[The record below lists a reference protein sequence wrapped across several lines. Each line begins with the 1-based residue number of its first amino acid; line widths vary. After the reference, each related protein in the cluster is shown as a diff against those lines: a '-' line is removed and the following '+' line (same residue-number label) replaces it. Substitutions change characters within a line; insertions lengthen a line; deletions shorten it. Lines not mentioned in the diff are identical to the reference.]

1 MAARDRYGGG
11 GGTAAAAAGI
21 GAMDRTGAGAT
32 SGAVGTSAPIGRQ
45 QQHQATDPYA
55 RGAQVQRVGRSLI

>member
-11 GGTAAAAAGI
+11 GTAAAGI

-45 QQHQATDPYA
+45 QATDSYA
-55 RGAQVQRVGRSLI
+55 RGAQVQRLGRSLI